1 MVVFVICVIIN
12 DETIEIVKNNKKV
25 RSRQRTV
32 QFLISNFFL
41 FFLSFRKVV
50 SNLESKE
57 LIPFIIKISRI
68 TGIILKEVT
77 QQIG

>member
-1 MVVFVICVIIN
+1 VVFVICVIIN